1 MSDTLPA
8 SPTPTPSTPATQT
21 RLLRVRGRVQGVG
34 FRDGCLDAAQTF
46 GVAGWVR
53 NRLDGSVEAL
63 VHGPADRLDALQ
75 RWLQHGIAAA
85 RVDAVEA
92 APVPTPHPPPAGFQ
106 RRPTA

>member
-1 MSDTLPA
+1 MSPTPPA
-8 SPTPTPSTPATQT
+8 PPTPTPQILT

-34 FRDGCLDAAQTF
+34 FRDGCLRHAQSL

-63 VHGPADRLDALQ
+63 VHGPADRLDALE
-75 RWLQHGIAAA
+75 RWLRHGVTAA

-92 APVPTPHPPPAGFQ
+92 TAVPAPDPVPPGFA